1 MAEYSEKWKK
11 SFEKKYSK
19 TIKELQSLENEYK
32 EMVESNPNEW
42 ISIYP
47 DESIV
52 TFGPLD
58 GYWASHWKAGEDEDF
73 PQENVSLSLNSKL
86 GNFSFRIESLEQLIK
101 LRNDL
106 LEISDKFSRTEP
118 PVKIVDPNEC
128 EDEEGWEDNEEQ
140 DLVSPV
146 LQAGSKLGYVH
157 IGASHRGPL
166 GTGNIDFDS
175 FFGALAKIGYKGT
188 ITFES
193 FSSTVVA
200 PDLSSTLGIWRNLW
214 TDNKSMAKSAREYI
228 ENKIISAQKI

>member
-19 TIKELQSLENEYK
+19 VIKELQSLENEYK

-58 GYWASHWKAGEDEDF
+58 GYWASHYKAGEDEDF

-106 LEISDKFSRTEP
+106 LEISDKFSRTED
-118 PVKIVDPNEC
+118 PVKKIDPNEC
-128 EDEEGWEDNEEQ
+128 EDEEGWEDNEEVEYTIQ
-140 DLVSPV
+140 CSRSCVQSWTHTVMARSTCEAIRKAQEGEGHDE
-146 LQAGSKLGYVH
+146 
-157 IGASHRGPL
+157 
-166 GTGNIDFDS
+166 NDDFDDY
-175 FFGALAKIGYKGT
+175 GDIDY
-188 ITFES
+188 ES
-193 FSSTVVA
+193 
-200 PDLSSTLGIWRNLW
+200 I
-214 TDNKSMAKSAREYI
+214 
-228 ENKIISAQKI
+228 

>member
-19 TIKELQSLENEYK
+19 AIKELQSLENEYK

-106 LEISDKFSRTEP
+106 LEISDKFSRTED
-118 PVKIVDPNEC
+118 PVKKIDPNEC
-128 EDEEGWEDNEEQ
+128 EDEEGWEDNEEVEYTIQ
-140 DLVSPV
+140 CSRSCVQSWTHTVMARSTCEAYRKAQEGEGHDENDDYDDY
-146 LQAGSKLGYVH
+146 GD
-157 IGASHRGPL
+157 
-166 GTGNIDFDS
+166 ID
-175 FFGALAKIGYKGT
+175 Y
-188 ITFES
+188 ES
-193 FSSTVVA
+193 
-200 PDLSSTLGIWRNLW
+200 I
-214 TDNKSMAKSAREYI
+214 
-228 ENKIISAQKI
+228 